1 MTSYLLR
8 QREWEELRFEGSPL
22 QGGSHSLE
30 PANIWKMKNMYV
42 NVFEGMWVEYV
53 LLYVQYLEY
62 HCQEQHLIQSLE
74 KAIKK
79 DPSLYRSGKKVPD
92 GGERCH
98 WRVGLTLNGSRY
110 LAMSFPW

>member
-1 MTSYLLR
+1 M
-8 QREWEELRFEGSPL
+8 
-22 QGGSHSLE
+22 
-30 PANIWKMKNMYV
+30 
-42 NVFEGMWVEYV
+42 EYV

-74 KAIKK
+74 KAIKRTHPYK
-79 DPSLYRSGKKVPD
+79 GLAKKVPD

>member
-79 DPSLYRSGKKVPD
+79 DPSL
-92 GGERCH
+92 
-98 WRVGLTLNGSRY
+98 
-110 LAMSFPW
+110 

>member
-22 QGGSHSLE
+22 QAGSHSLE
-30 PANIWKMKNMYV
+30 PANIWKIKNMCV
-42 NVFEGMWVEYV
+42 NM
-53 LLYVQYLEY
+53 YLRACGIY
-62 HCQEQHLIQSLE
+62 IIMRIIFGISLPRATFDSIPR
-74 KAIKK
+74 KGNKK
-79 DPSLYRSGKKVPD
+79 GPIIMKVWQKKVPD
-92 GGERCH
+92 EGERCH

>member
-22 QGGSHSLE
+22 QAGSHSLE
-30 PANIWKMKNMYV
+30 PANIWKIKKHV
-42 NVFEGMWVEYV
+42 RECIWGHVEYV

-62 HCQEQHLIQSLE
+62 HCQEQPLIQSLE

-79 DPSLYRSGKKVPD
+79 DPSL
-92 GGERCH
+92 
-98 WRVGLTLNGSRY
+98 
-110 LAMSFPW
+110 